1 MPDSV
6 SDPTN
11 LKAQYAAQ
19 VATDLENNAKE
30 QERIGSDIA
39 ALQRQLEE
47 LERDHA
53 LLLSM
58 QQALATEPPVAPDA
72 PAGDGPVSKA
82 RLPRARRPKDA
93 SPERGGRP
101 TKSARRAPESRQVK
115 GAATARPARGRGARG
130 RAGGPTLREVVSQL
144 LSGHHEPRSAAEVTS
159 ALAQSHPE
167 RKVSPTVVRNTL
179 EALVAKGQAHRSKQQ
194 NSVFYTATEA
204 TPVGPEGDT
213 DRGTGEQAGAP
224 GEASGA

>member
-19 VATDLENNAKE
+19 VAADLENNAKE

-58 QQALATEPPVAPDA
+58 QQALAADPAAAPDG
-72 PAGDGPVSKA
+72 PAGGGTAKA
-82 RLPRARRPKDA
+82 RLPRARRPKDG
-93 SPERGGRP
+93 SPERGGRV
-101 TKSARRAPESRQVK
+101 TKAARRAPEGRQPK
-115 GAATARPARGRGARG
+115 GATAARPARGRGARG
-130 RAGGPTLREVVSQL
+130 RTGGPTLREVVSRL
-144 LSGHHEPRSAAEVTS
+144 LAEHHEPRSAAEITT
-159 ALAQSHPE
+159 ALAESHPE

-194 NSVFYTATEA
+194 KSVFYTAADTA
-204 TPVGPEGDT
+204 PVGPDEDAG
-213 DRGTGEQAGAP
+213 GQAGTP
-224 GEASGA
+224 GEATGA